1 MPNKLFL
8 RPKQTLQTS
17 DPIFEWALYDLNH
30 QQMKYGED
38 SLETIDQTMMQNGI
52 ENIEINVFWPA
63 NAAFTTKVSLPGNQ
77 ARFIQQALPFAVEEQ
92 LAQDV
97 DKVHIALGEKNKDGE
112 FSVVNI
118 DQDLFTFYFDLIN
131 DVLPAYPLK
140 GIYLDSDLLPLAD
153 ETLVICISQQT
164 SLLKNKDQRS
174 IRLNTQNL
182 LPYLD
187 SLFLGQID
195 EEEAESEAFSISIY
209 IEQSEEDVAKM
220 LLAQIEQYPDVS
232 LKTEVIQISEFE
244 LLCQHQLSAKP
255 QNKHSV
261 NLCQG
266 DFKVQTG
273 TNNAWKKWR
282 SVAVIAGLGFL
293 LQLGVFIGKGM
304 HYEKQALAA
313 GQQALTEYKRIVPG
327 SKRITLAKL
336 PRVLK
341 GKLNQ
346 KRSAQSVDLGFLSL
360 LGDTGYQYQQS
371 KDRTKLTFNS
381 INYNQQRGELLIEM
395 HADSYDQLE
404 RLQKAI
410 VSGGLT
416 AKISSAVQE
425 KEYFRGRISV
435 SGS

>member
-17 DPIFEWALYDLNH
+17 EPVFEWALYDLSH
-30 QQMKYGED
+30 QQMKYGAED
-38 SLETIDQTMMQNGI
+38 SLEGIDQTLMQNGI
-52 ENIEINVFWPA
+52 ENTEIVMFWPC
-63 NAAFTTKVSLPGNQ
+63 NAAFSTKVSLPGNQ

-97 DKVHIALGEKNKDGE
+97 DKVHIALGEKNKAGE

-118 DQDLFTFYFDLIN
+118 DRDLFSFYFNLVN
-131 DVLPAYPLK
+131 DEMPSCPFR
-140 GIYLDSDLLPLAD
+140 GIFLDSDSLPLTD
-153 ETLVICISQQT
+153 ESLVICISSEAT
-164 SLLKNKDQRS
+164 LLKKKNQRS

-187 SLFLGQID
+187 SLFLGPVD
-195 EEEAESEAFSISIY
+195 EGDGEGETFTIAVYIEERVQGEAE
-209 IEQSEEDVAKM
+209 M
-220 LLAQIEQYPDVS
+220 LIAQIEQYPDVMVE
-232 LKTEVIQISEFE
+232 KEIIQISEFE
-244 LLCQHQLSAKP
+244 LLCQNQL
-255 QNKHSV
+255 QNIKQAT

-266 DFKVQTG
+266 DFKVLSDSNST
-273 TNNAWKKWR
+273 WKKWR
-282 SVAVIAGLGFL
+282 AVAVIAGLGFL

-304 HYEKQALAA
+304 YYEKEALTI
-313 GQQALTEYKRIVPG
+313 GQQALTEYQKIVPG
-327 SKRITLAKL
+327 SKRITVAKL
-336 PRVLK
+336 PRIIK

-346 KRSAQSVDLGFLSL
+346 KSSVQSADLGFLSL
-360 LGDTGYQYQQS
+360 LGDTGYQYQKS
-371 KDRTKLTFNS
+371 KDRAKLKFNS
-381 INYNQQRGELLIEM
+381 INYNQQRGELLLEM

-410 VSGGLT
+410 VSTGLT

-425 KEYFRGRISV
+425 KDYFRGRISV